1 MLVLCVEY
9 IVLRI
14 APINVLI
21 RNACPSDLDEGEG
34 ESGDASVP
42 PPVVAPP
49 MLQHPRP
56 PVVTQTPNQQLTS
69 TRPNTVHHSSSQP
82 RERHSSFLNV
92 TNAAHT
98 STSASAPPRALEASG
113 GGGVVAGNS
122 RQRTLDMYP
131 KLPRPETTRL
141 MPSNNSNRPA
151 AMAQQQ
157 LPTIP
162 TAAQNKKKTNPYQ
175 RPNDS
180 NISEASDAQQGS
192 RENRQHLPPLP
203 LQNETNVIPID
214 DSPPPTVT
222 HRKSEEPP
230 LSNPY
235 ASLRPSPNTISSN
248 STASTTF
255 TSNPSF
261 GELKSILALLR
272 SDRDM
277 YEQYYDKIITVPC
290 KLDNSANANAVFNIV
305 KSPKHKWKSKKEKEY
320 EFYVVGKFYGPKQ
333 SDGAIACRVE
343 SSLIDP
349 YFGIYTPVS
358 SMVLNVCSTLFIIY
372 ILTLF
377 ISTNQ
382 HFHYSGGA
390 SKTNS

>member
-1 MLVLCVEY
+1 MLCCELLQFD
-9 IVLRI
+9 I
-14 APINVLI
+14 LI
-21 RNACPSDLDEGEG
+21 RNARLTDLDEGEG
-34 ESGDASVP
+34 ESGDAAVP
-42 PPVVAPP
+42 PPMAPP
-49 MLQHPRP
+49 PMFQQHSRL
-56 PVVTQTPNQQLTS
+56 PVVTQTPNQQMTS
-69 TRPNTVHHSSSQP
+69 TRPNTTHQLSSQP
-82 RERHSSFLNV
+82 RKQ
-92 TNAAHT
+92 
-98 STSASAPPRALEASG
+98 ASG
-113 GGGVVAGNS
+113 GGLVAGNS

-141 MPSNNSNRPA
+141 MPSNNSNRPG

-157 LPTIP
+157 LPTMP
-162 TAAQNKKKTNPYQ
+162 TAAQHKQKTNPYQ

-180 NISEASDAQQGS
+180 NISEAPDAQQGS
-192 RENRQHLPPLP
+192 REIRQHQP

-235 ASLRPSPNTISSN
+235 ASLRPSPNTIQPSSS
-248 STASTTF
+248 STASSTF
-255 TSNPSF
+255 TSNPSL

-272 SDRDM
+272 SDRTL

-290 KLDNSANANAVFNIV
+290 KLEKSANAVFNII
-305 KSPKHKWKSKKEKEY
+305 KSSKKKWKSKKEKEY

-343 SSLIDP
+343 SSLIAP

-358 SMVLNVCSTLFIIY
+358 IMVQMFACLHTSHLRINIFI
-372 ILTLF
+372 T
-377 ISTNQ
+377 
-382 HFHYSGGA
+382 YSGEA
-390 SKTNS
+390 SKTNSGR

>member
-1 MLVLCVEY
+1 M
-9 IVLRI
+9 
-14 APINVLI
+14 
-21 RNACPSDLDEGEG
+21 
-34 ESGDASVP
+34 
-42 PPVVAPP
+42 
-49 MLQHPRP
+49 
-56 PVVTQTPNQQLTS
+56 TS
-69 TRPNTVHHSSSQP
+69 TRPNTTHQFSSQP
-82 RERHSSFLNV
+82 RKRHSSFLNV

-113 GGGVVAGNS
+113 GGLVAGNS

-141 MPSNNSNRPA
+141 MPSNNSNRPG

-157 LPTIP
+157 LPTMP
-162 TAAQNKKKTNPYQ
+162 TAAQHKQKINPYQ

-180 NISEASDAQQGS
+180 NISEAPDAQQGS
-192 RENRQHLPPLP
+192 RENRQHQP

-214 DSPPPTVT
+214 DSLPPTVT

-235 ASLRPSPNTISSN
+235 ASLRPSPNTIQPSSS
-248 STASTTF
+248 STASSTF
-255 TSNPSF
+255 TSNPSL

-272 SDRDM
+272 SDRTL

-290 KLDNSANANAVFNIV
+290 KLEKSANAVFNII
-305 KSPKHKWKSKKEKEY
+305 KSSKKNWKSKKEKEY

-343 SSLIDP
+343 SSLIAP

-358 SMVLNVCSTLFIIY
+358 IMVQMFACLHTSHLRINIFI
-372 ILTLF
+372 T
-377 ISTNQ
+377 
-382 HFHYSGGA
+382 YSGEA
-390 SKTNS
+390 SKTNSGR

>member
-14 APINVLI
+14 APIHVLI
-21 RNACPSDLDEGEG
+21 RNARPSDLDEGEG

-49 MLQHPRP
+49 MLQLPRP

-69 TRPNTVHHSSSQP
+69 NRPNTLHHSSSQP

-180 NISEASDAQQGS
+180 NISESSDAQQGS
-192 RENRQHLPPLP
+192 RENRQHPPP

-305 KSPKHKWKSKKEKEY
+305 KSPKKKWKSKKEKEY

-349 YFGIYTPVS
+349 YFGIYTPVRE
-358 SMVLNVCSTLFIIY
+358 NYDT
-372 ILTLF
+372 
-377 ISTNQ
+377 
-382 HFHYSGGA
+382 
-390 SKTNS
+390 

>member
-1 MLVLCVEY
+1 MLVYLCVEY

-14 APINVLI
+14 APIHVLI
-21 RNACPSDLDEGEG
+21 RNARPSDLDEGEG

-49 MLQHPRP
+49 MLQLPRP

-92 TNAAHT
+92 TNPAHT
-98 STSASAPPRALEASG
+98 STSATAPSRALEASS
-113 GGGVVAGNS
+113 GGVVAGNS

-157 LPTIP
+157 LPTMP

-180 NISEASDAQQGS
+180 NISEAPDAQQGS

-235 ASLRPSPNTISSN
+235 ASLRPSPNTIQPSSS
-248 STASTTF
+248 STASSTF

-277 YEQYYDKIITVPC
+277 YKQYYDKIITVPC

-305 KSPKHKWKSKKEKEY
+305 KSPKKKWKSKKEKEY

-349 YFGIYTPVS
+349 YFGIYTPVRE
-358 SMVLNVCSTLFIIY
+358 NYDT
-372 ILTLF
+372 
-377 ISTNQ
+377 
-382 HFHYSGGA
+382 
-390 SKTNS
+390 